1 VAEDVDAYIADSD
14 EAARPTLE
22 ELRALVNS
30 NVPDAEERIS
40 WGVPFYR
47 YHGDL
52 AGFAAYKKH
61 VSFGIASGGLRTE
74 DRKLLEE
81 RGYVTGKKIV
91 QIAFDQKVP
100 SSTIKKILK
109 AKAKANEAK
118 RAPTS

>member
-1 VAEDVDAYIADSD
+1 MAEDVDAYIADSD
-14 EAARPTLE
+14 EAARPKLK
-22 ELRALVNS
+22 ELRAIVNS
-30 NVPDAEERIS
+30 TVPDAEERIS

-61 VSFGIASGGLRTE
+61 VSFGIASGGLRTK

-81 RGYVTGKKIV
+81 RGYVTGKKTV

-109 AKAKANEAK
+109 AKAKENEAK
-118 RAPTS
+118 SRRS